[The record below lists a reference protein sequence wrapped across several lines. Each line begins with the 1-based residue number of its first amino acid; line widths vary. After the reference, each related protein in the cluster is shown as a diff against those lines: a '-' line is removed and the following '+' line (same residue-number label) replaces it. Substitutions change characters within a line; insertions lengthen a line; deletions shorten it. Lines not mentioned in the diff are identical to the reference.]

1 MEIQKVRAAT
11 PNGTCMY
18 LEADMDTNVDQHNF
32 SQHVQGVNIFG
43 EFQHEQKLKMFILS
57 SQPSVN

>member
-43 EFQHEQKLKMFILS
+43 EFRMNKS
-57 SQPSVN
+57 

>member
-32 SQHVQGVNIFG
+32 LHVQGVNIFG
-43 EFQHEQKLKMFILS
+43 EFQDEQKLKMFILS
-57 SQPSVN
+57 SQSSVN